1 MSKSSI
7 IKNSVDNLLVFG
19 GILLLT
25 FLFATIVRRILKNKL
40 QKKLQEHE
48 SDLTSF
54 KFIRD
59 LITFTIYLVGIGWA
73 LLTLPISKTYA
84 HTLFASAGASTLI
97 VGFAS
102 QQVLSNLMSGIFIVI
117 KRPFKVND
125 IIEISGNIGKVI
137 ELNIH
142 ETILETIDE
151 PKKTIIIPNSLI
163 SNSIIINHNKK

>member
-1 MSKSSI
+1 MKQTSI
-7 IKNSVDNLLVFG
+7 LEANLNNLFVFG
-19 GILLLT
+19 GIMLLT
-25 FLFATIVRRILKNKL
+25 FILASIARKLLKNKIA
-40 QKKLQEHE
+40 KKLEEHD

-59 LITFTIYLVGIGWA
+59 LITFTIYLVGVGWA

-97 VGFAS
+97 IGFAS

-125 IIEISGNIGKVI
+125 IIEVSGNIGKVI

-142 ETILETIDE
+142 ETILETIEE
-151 PKKTIIIPNSLI
+151 PKKWIIIPNSLI
-163 SNSIIINHNKK
+163 SNSIIINRNIK

>member
-1 MSKSSI
+1 MENKM
-7 IKNSVDNLLVFG
+7 KNLLVFG

-25 FLFATIVRRILKNKL
+25 FLFVSMVRRVLKNKL
-40 QKKLQEHE
+40 EKKLQEHQ

-97 VGFAS
+97 IGFAS
-102 QQVLSNLMSGIFIVI
+102 QQVLSNLMSGIFLVI

-125 IIEISGNIGKVI
+125 IIEVSGNIGKVT

-151 PKKTIIIPNSLI
+151 PKKIVIIPNSLI
-163 SNSIIINHNKK
+163 SSGIIINHSGK

>member
-1 MSKSSI
+1 MK
-7 IKNSVDNLLVFG
+7 NLLVFG

-25 FLFATIVRRILKNKL
+25 FLFVSMVRRVLKNKL
-40 QKKLQEHE
+40 EKKLQEHQ

-97 VGFAS
+97 IGFAS
-102 QQVLSNLMSGIFIVI
+102 QQVLSNLMSGIFLVI

-125 IIEISGNIGKVI
+125 IIEVSGNIGKVT

-151 PKKTIIIPNSLI
+151 PKKIVIIPNSLI
-163 SNSIIINHNKK
+163 SSGIIINHSGK